1 MKPVAIAVVL
11 ALALGFVEPHG
22 YLMEPLARTSIHL
35 DPNLPY
41 NPPYW
46 YDNKGVWCNNVH
58 QDLQYSQCG
67 RCGEAAGNYDAS
79 QGGIYDKGALTG
91 NYTSGSIIEV
101 KAGLDNAHFGHFQME
116 LCAQEQE
123 TDNCFS
129 LLPVVSASQPLR
141 GENLVCIPFD
151 NPAPP
156 NDIVTVRLQLPA
168 GVRCSRCT
176 LRWTYRTSYP
186 NGAPDWDDCY
196 TSAPAQTFRNCA
208 DISIN

>member
-1 MKPVAIAVVL
+1 MA
-11 ALALGFVEPHG
+11 
-22 YLMEPLARTSIHL
+22 TSWN
-35 DPNLPY
+35 PWPG
-41 NPPYW
+41 PPYIW
-46 YDNKGVWCNNVH
+46 TPINHTTHLIGM
-58 QDLQYSQCG
+58 
-67 RCGEAAGNYDAS
+67 
-79 QGGIYDKGALTG
+79 T
-91 NYTSGSIIEV
+91 TS
-101 KAGLDNAHFGHFQME
+101 HFQME

-123 TDNCFS
+123 TNNCFN

-141 GENLVCIPFD
+141 GEYQVCIPFD

-186 NGAPDWDDCY
+186 NGAPDWNNCY
-196 TSAPAQTFRNCA
+196 TAAPAQTFRNCA

>member
-1 MKPVAIAVVL
+1 MTTKGSGAIMFIRISNIVSVEGVEKPLVTTTLPKVVFTTK
-11 ALALGFVEPHG
+11 GF
-22 YLMEPLARTSIHL
+22 
-35 DPNLPY
+35 LPGIIL
-41 NPPYW
+41 P
-46 YDNKGVWCNNVH
+46 
-58 QDLQYSQCG
+58 DLVV
-67 RCGEAAGNYDAS
+67 
-79 QGGIYDKGALTG
+79 
-91 NYTSGSIIEV
+91 IEI

-123 TDNCFS
+123 TDNCFN

-141 GENLVCIPFD
+141 GEYQVCIPFD

-186 NGAPDWDDCY
+186 NGASDWDECY
-196 TSAPAQTFRNCA
+196 TSAPAQTFRNCV

>member
-1 MKPVAIAVVL
+1 MKLVAIAVVL
-11 ALALGFVEPHG
+11 AFGFVEPHG

-35 DPNLPY
+35 DPNQPY

-67 RCGEAAGNYDAS
+67 SVERPLVTTTLP
-79 QGGIYDKGALTG
+79 KV
-91 NYTSGSIIEV
+91 IIEI

-123 TDNCFS
+123 TNNCFN

-141 GENLVCIPFD
+141 GEYQVCIPFD

-186 NGAPDWDDCY
+186 NGAPDWNNCY
-196 TSAPAQTFRNCA
+196 TAAPAQTFRNCA